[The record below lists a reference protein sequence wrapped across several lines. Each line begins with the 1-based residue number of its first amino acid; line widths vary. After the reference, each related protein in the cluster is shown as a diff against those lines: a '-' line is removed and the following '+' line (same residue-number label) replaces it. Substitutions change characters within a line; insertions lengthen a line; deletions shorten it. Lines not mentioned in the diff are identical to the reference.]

1 MVTPLPGPLAHLA
14 PLLSHYGY
22 WAVGALVFV
31 EDFGVP
37 APGETILI
45 AAGVY
50 AGAGRLNIVAVA
62 ALAFA
67 AAVAGDNIG
76 YLIGRSGGRAFV
88 HRWGR
93 YVFLTP
99 KRLHTAEEFFTRN
112 GGKVVTAARFIE
124 GLRQANGIIAGT
136 SGMPWRRFLA
146 FNALGAALWVGLWA
160 TLAYLTGTHITA
172 IYDEVTRYQLYVLIA
187 LGVAAAAFLA
197 RHLLRHR
204 HQRRNGPPLTP
215 QPPPPARPTPNDGG
229 RTQPP
234 HPPR

>member
-1 MVTPLPGPLAHLA
+1 MAPPLPGPLAHLA
-14 PLLSHYGY
+14 PLLGPYGY
-22 WAVGALVFV
+22 WAVGAVVFV

-62 ALAFA
+62 VIAFV
-67 AAVAGDNIG
+67 AAVAGDNVG

-99 KRLHTAEEFFTRN
+99 ERFHKAEPFFTRH
-112 GGKVVTAARFIE
+112 GGGIVTVARFIE
-124 GLRQANGIIAGT
+124 GLRQVNGIIAGT

-146 FNALGAALWVGLWA
+146 FNTLGPALWVGLWA
-160 TLAYLTGTHITA
+160 TLAYVAGTHITTL
-172 IYDEVTRYQLYVLIA
+172 YDEITRYQLYVLIA
-187 LGVAAAAFLA
+187 LGVLAAAVVV
-197 RHLLRHR
+197 RHLLHRR
-204 HQRRNGPPLTP
+204 HQS
-215 QPPPPARPTPNDGG
+215 
-229 RTQPP
+229 
-234 HPPR
+234 